1 MEKNE
6 FDNLIKERLNNVEE
20 VGYSRILKLE
30 NLLDIVQHKL
40 INSINTKT
48 ANAEV
53 LKLNFQL
60 NEVSY
65 IKYFGIEESFKSQK
79 CFINLCANY
88 GIDCRIYHRV
98 KSNARFYNSYY
109 DVFIEYKIPN
119 NIKKLTLK

>member
-53 LKLNFQL
+53 LKLNF
-60 NEVSY
+60 
-65 IKYFGIEESFKSQK
+65 
-79 CFINLCANY
+79 
-88 GIDCRIYHRV
+88 
-98 KSNARFYNSYY
+98 
-109 DVFIEYKIPN
+109 
-119 NIKKLTLK
+119 